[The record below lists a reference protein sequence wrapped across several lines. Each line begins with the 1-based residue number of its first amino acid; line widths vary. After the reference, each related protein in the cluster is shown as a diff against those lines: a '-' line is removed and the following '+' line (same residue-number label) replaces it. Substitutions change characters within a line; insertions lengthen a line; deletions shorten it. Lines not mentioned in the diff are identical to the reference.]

1 MESVPNM
8 AESTTSKPDY
18 SIHWRQFAAA
28 CLLVAGGQG
37 LIFNSIANYITPIM
51 YVTGQGSGVVGAA
64 VSLGALVMMI
74 LLGFVGKILKKFDL
88 RKILMVCAVASMA
101 CFICCGLIKSIGLF
115 YVLYPLCTALGAIPA
130 FVTGPMLVTNWFEKK
145 KGMLTGLMMVC
156 ANVAAIV
163 GSLVAG
169 KLLGGEPYNMML
181 AFGVMGAAAMILML
195 VGASMAVIH
204 PATMGLAPYGAG
216 EAAQTENPG
225 EVAGISSKKALKS
238 PAFIFLFII
247 VFLLICCAS
256 FSTLMSNFA
265 NVTYG
270 FTNAQGSIVISL
282 FMVGS
287 TIGGLIWGILDD
299 HIGVLVTTVIG
310 FTCII
315 FGILGMAFLS
325 STFTMLLVFAAVF
338 GLGCSSAGT
347 QQAMLCSRFFGQK
360 EYGAIFSK
368 VQMAQ
373 AMGGLVSVV
382 AIGAVAQATGSY
394 IPALIGMAALMILAI
409 IMLFAAVG
417 SAKKLW
423 KDEGLEAPKM

>member
-1 MESVPNM
+1 MSDTANDKGAYRV
-8 AESTTSKPDY
+8 
-18 SIHWRQFAAA
+18 HWRQFAAA

-51 YVTGQGSGVVGAA
+51 YVTGQGQAVVGAA
-64 VSLGALVMMI
+64 VSLGALIMMV
-74 LLGFVGKILKKFDL
+74 LLAFVGKILKKFNL
-88 RKILMVCAVASMA
+88 KKILIVCAIASML
-101 CFICCGLIKSIGLF
+101 CFIGIGFIQSIGLF
-115 YVLYPLCTALGAIPA
+115 FVLYPLCTALGAIPA

-145 KGMLTGLMMVC
+145 KGLLTGLMMVC
-156 ANVAAIV
+156 GNIAAVI

-169 KLLGGEPYNMML
+169 LLLGGEPYNTML
-181 AFGVMGAAAMILML
+181 AFSVMGVIAMVFML
-195 VGASMAVIH
+195 IGASMAVIH
-204 PATMGLAPYGAG
+204 PATMGLRPYGAE
-216 EAAQTENPG
+216 EAAKPENA
-225 EVAGISSKKALKS
+225 EDVAGISSKKALKS

-282 FMVGS
+282 FMIGS

-299 HIGVLVTTVIG
+299 RIGVLTTTVIG
-310 FTCII
+310 FICII
-315 FGILGMAFLS
+315 LGIIGMAFLS
-325 STFTMLLVFAAVF
+325 STFPMLLSCACVF

-373 AMGGLVSVV
+373 ALGGLVSVV

-394 IPALIGMAALMILAI
+394 IPALIGMAVLMVLAV
-409 IMLFAAVG
+409 IMLFMAVA

-423 KDEGLEAPKM
+423 QAEGLEAPKM